1 MAKVGALELL
11 ENLLGIWCTCFLSSQ
26 LHSFFTTKTAH
37 PRPQK
42 CGVLASGAAALQLS
56 SPAPALS
63 RGSAQGQGPRERQ
76 GCGQRIRMRVA
87 QKFSRYPG
95 SRIPDTLESSSK
107 GRAPFQSQAGSWTQ
121 EERREQ
127 GRSAHLPGSPEVPRL
142 QRDFAGCF
150 QFSFFLLGVLEAL
163 ASNLPPAPLPRPPS
177 SISQRRPRMNTLEI
191 IAFLTPGSA
200 LSALRSVASLFPLEI
215 SFFLLFS
222 FSLSLF
228 FLRSASSA
236 GAARWLRPA
245 SCFLMFHCEEL
256 PL

>member
-26 LHSFFTTKTAH
+26 LHSFFFTTKTAH

-107 GRAPFQSQAGSWTQ
+107 GRAPFQSQAGSWAQ

-127 GRSAHLPGSPEVPRL
+127 GRSSHLPGSPEVPRL

-163 ASNLPPAPLPRPPS
+163 ANNLPPVPP
-177 SISQRRPRMNTLEI
+177 PPPAKL
-191 IAFLTPGSA
+191 A
-200 LSALRSVASLFPLEI
+200 LSAQTPNEHTGDYCFFNPRLCAFRCAFSCIPL
-215 SFFLLFS
+215 SSRNFLLSSLLFLS
-222 FSLSLF
+222 FSLF
-228 FLRSASSA
+228 FKIREQCGRRTLA
-236 GAARWLRPA
+236 AAR
-245 SCFLMFHCEEL
+245 FLL
-256 PL
+256 SNVPL